1 MFTYKRSER
10 VKGLMLE
17 VINEIVKNEVK
28 DPRIGFVTITRV
40 ELTDNLRSAKVYI
53 SPMGTEAE
61 QVNTFKGISSAAP
74 FIRSR
79 LGKKIRLKVVP
90 EISFKWDHGQVESDK
105 ISRLLHELDAG
116 EKPAVEKD
124 IGNE

>member
-1 MFTYKRSER
+1 MFTYKRSAR
-10 VKGLMLE
+10 VKGLVQE
-17 VINEIVKNEVK
+17 VINDIVKNEVK
-28 DPRIGFVTITRV
+28 DPRIGFMTITRV
-40 ELTDNLRSAKVYI
+40 ELTDNLRSAKIYI

-61 QVNTFKGISSAAP
+61 QVRTFKGISSAAP

-105 ISRLLHELDAG
+105 ISRMLHELGTDKPVVNEDAG
-116 EKPAVEKD
+116 
-124 IGNE
+124 NE